1 MKARG
6 LDSLQ
11 YLVVGR
17 VVSQCI
23 SKVFKC
29 LLVNAELGEKVN
41 QRITLGGDSSLAN
54 HTPNSDTHAFWLSW
68 QKKRATD
75 TSLKKKLKTPIFV
88 DLSLKVKV
96 SMRQSRL
103 WCTPVFHNNA
113 SLAGNGPVSLNPW
126 WGGGAASKP
135 KLGMSRV
142 KLLIPFQEKQKME
155 RPPQRQSGGGGGT
168 AEQRTGGAWSG

>member
-1 MKARG
+1 MP
-6 LDSLQ
+6 SL
-11 YLVVGR
+11 
-17 VVSQCI
+17 
-23 SKVFKC
+23 
-29 LLVNAELGEKVN
+29 EKKQTREFHWGAIAVWP
-41 QRITLGGDSSLAN
+41 T
-54 HTPNSDTHAFWLSW
+54 TPRTATPMLFGCHGKK
-68 QKKRATD
+68 KKRATD

-113 SLAGNGPVSLNPW
+113 SLAGNGPVSLNSW

-155 RPPQRQSGGGGGT
+155 RPPQRRRGRGGGA
-168 AEQRTGGAWSG
+168 AEQRTGGAWRG